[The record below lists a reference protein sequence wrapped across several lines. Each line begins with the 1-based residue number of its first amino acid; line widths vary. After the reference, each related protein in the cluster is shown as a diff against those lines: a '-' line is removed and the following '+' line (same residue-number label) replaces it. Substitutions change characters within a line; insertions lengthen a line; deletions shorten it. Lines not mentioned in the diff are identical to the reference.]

1 MLPRLS
7 ITTLHDYVIGPI
19 LGQGTFSKVYQAE
32 KIETKTTYAI
42 KVIPETFAKQ
52 AEVEINLMSCLNHSA
67 FPRFHEALS
76 DEENHYLVT
85 EFVDNGT
92 LLQHLNHH
100 QNFLE
105 HDARIIF
112 SQIFDGVSYLHNVL
126 KIAHLDLKLENIMID
141 STSHVKIIDFGL
153 ACPFSDLGSRTSRC
167 GSLPYSSPEML
178 TGKQVNQSTDI
189 WSLGVLL
196 YILVNGEH
204 PFVAVDKAL
213 LTSKIMFEDVRFPGN
228 TSSEFQDL
236 VKKML
241 EKDPIKR
248 ITLAGICCHPWMS
261 EAGSTHSNSC
271 DSFHLSTLK
280 FLNRS
285 VLPALKFESKTAN
298 KMRQLRQSSQVSSK
312 NNLQPL
318 IVRGSK
324 SRGNHLQHV
333 RA

>member
-7 ITTLHDYVIGPI
+7 ITTLQNYVIGPI

-32 KIETKTTYAI
+32 EIETKSTYAI
-42 KVIPETFAKQ
+42 KVIPETFARQ
-52 AEVEINLMSCLNHSA
+52 AEAEISLISCLNHSA
-67 FPRFHEALS
+67 FPKFHEALS
-76 DEENHYLVT
+76 DNDNHYLVT
-85 EFVDNGT
+85 EFINNGT

-100 QNFLE
+100 QNFSE

-141 STSHVKIIDFGL
+141 STSHVRIIDFGL
-153 ACPFSDLGSRTSRC
+153 ARPFSDLGSRMSRC

-196 YILVNGEH
+196 YVLVNGKL
-204 PFVAVDKAL
+204 PFVAVEKAL
-213 LTSKIMFEDVRFPGN
+213 LTSKIMFDDVRFSEN
-228 TSSEFQDL
+228 TSPEFRDL

-241 EKDPIKR
+241 ERDPVKR
-248 ITLAGICCHPWMS
+248 ITLAGIYCHPWMS
-261 EAGSTHSNSC
+261 QDGSTHSNSC
-271 DSFHLSTLK
+271 NSFHLSTLK

-285 VLPALKFESKTAN
+285 VQPALKFESKTAN
-298 KMRQLRQSSQVSSK
+298 KMRQLQQSSQVSSK
-312 NNLQPL
+312 NNLRSL
-318 IVRGSK
+318 IVGSSK
-324 SRGNHLQHV
+324 SRGSHLQHV

>member
-7 ITTLHDYVIGPI
+7 ITTLQDYVVGPI
-19 LGQGTFSKVYQAE
+19 LGQGTFSKAYQAE
-32 KIETKTTYAI
+32 EIATKTTYAI
-42 KVIPETFAKQ
+42 KVIPQTFAKQ
-52 AEVEINLMSCLNHSA
+52 AEVEINLISCLNHSA
-67 FPRFHEALS
+67 FPKFHEALS
-76 DEENHYLVT
+76 DKENHYLVT
-85 EFVDNGT
+85 EFINNGT
-92 LLQHLNHH
+92 LLRHLNHH
-100 QNFLE
+100 QKFSE

-189 WSLGVLL
+189 WSLGVIL
-196 YILVNGEH
+196 YVLVNGEL
-204 PFVAVDKAL
+204 PFLAVEKAL
-213 LTSKIMFEDVRFPGN
+213 LTSKIMFDNVKFSGN

-241 EKDPIKR
+241 ERDPTKR

-261 EAGSTHSNSC
+261 EPSSAHSNSC

-285 VLPALKFESKTAN
+285 VLPAQKFVSKTAN
-298 KMRQLRQSSQVSSK
+298 KMRQLRQSSQMSSK
-312 NNLQPL
+312 NNLQSL
-318 IVRGSK
+318 IVGGLK
-324 SRGNHLQHV
+324 SRRNHFQHV
-333 RA
+333 RT